1 MQITFRKYP
10 LGILF
15 FTIHSDKIYSI
26 AVGAAFIC
34 CLISLFAMNNIQN
47 PILQRTFEK
56 TYHIIC
62 MYVLMSMDIMFAVAV
77 ITATI
82 VYSVCFHYGHL
93 NKSQLDLPPRFYA
106 TVPSADVVVETV
118 IETTDMRM

>member
-15 FTIHSDKIYSI
+15 FTIHSDEIYSI

-34 CLISLFAMNNIQN
+34 CLLSLFAMNNIKN
-47 PILQRTFEK
+47 PILQRSFEK

-93 NKSQLDLPPRFYA
+93 EMSQLDIQPRFYA
-106 TVPSADVVVETV
+106 TVPSTDVTEVVV
-118 IETTDMRM
+118 ETTDMRM